1 MSNNDSTRNDYL
13 RRVNLVVDYIDKNL
27 DKEISL
33 KILSEISSF
42 SPFHLHRIVRA
53 FLNEPIGMYIT
64 RQRVKKAALLIRNTK
79 LSIQDIAYKV
89 GYDMPSSL
97 SKAFKQLYNISP
109 TEYRTNKNIE
119 IMNRNIQNED
129 YNLQEPQI
137 VERPDSKVVYI
148 QIIGEYGNKEYN
160 GVWERICQ
168 FVGKNNLFGAKN
180 EFLGVGHDDP
190 RVTEASKCRYDAC
203 ITVER
208 DVKPEGEI
216 GFKTIKGGKYA
227 VFFHNGAYD
236 KLPLIY
242 NAIFSKWLP
251 ESQYQLRELPSF
263 ESYLNDP
270 FKVKPEDLETLLY
283 IPIE

>member
-227 VFFHNGAYD
+227 VFLHKGAYD

-251 ESQYQLRELPSF
+251 ESQYQLRDSPSF
-263 ESYLNDP
+263 ESYLSDP
-270 FKVKPEDLETLLY
+270 FKVKPENLETLLY

>member
-1 MSNNDSTRNDYL
+1 M
-13 RRVNLVVDYIDKNL
+13 
-27 DKEISL
+27 
-33 KILSEISSF
+33 SSF

-97 SKAFKQLYNISP
+97 SKAFKKLYNITP

-148 QIIGEYGNKEYN
+148 QI
-160 GVWERICQ
+160 Q
-168 FVGKNNLFGAKN
+168 
-180 EFLGVGHDDP
+180 
-190 RVTEASKCRYDAC
+190 
-203 ITVER
+203 
-208 DVKPEGEI
+208 
-216 GFKTIKGGKYA
+216 
-227 VFFHNGAYD
+227 
-236 KLPLIY
+236 IY

-263 ESYLNDP
+263 ESYLSDP

>member
-1 MSNNDSTRNDYL
+1 
-13 RRVNLVVDYIDKNL
+13 
-27 DKEISL
+27 
-33 KILSEISSF
+33 
-42 SPFHLHRIVRA
+42 
-53 FLNEPIGMYIT
+53 MYIT

-97 SKAFKQLYNISP
+97 SKAFKQLYNITP

-227 VFFHNGAYD
+227 VFLHKGAYD

-251 ESQYQLRELPSF
+251 ESQYQLRDSPSF
-263 ESYLNDP
+263 ESYLSDP